1 MLTRLIRWCRVVDA
15 AVYDMA
21 TDVEHLESR
30 VLALL
35 ADLWDHRSTAI
46 RAAEQENRRRATR
59 VLQLATERAEI
70 SRHLRRARDAIA
82 VLYVGTKSRRVD
94 GTVDVDAV
102 IDSVL
107 GEA

>member
-15 AVYDMA
+15 MVAIGDIRDRIRAVSSSVD
-21 TDVEHLESR
+21 
-30 VLALL
+30 LAEMEI
-35 ADLWDHRSTAI
+35 ADL
-46 RAAEQENRRRATR
+46 
-59 VLQLATERAEI
+59 

-82 VLYVGTKSRRVD
+82 VLYVGTRSRRPD